1 MKIITEESG
10 NALIEFA
17 LILPVFTVLLVGTL
31 NLGVALQKYGAVA
44 DSARAGAEAAL
55 IQTCTPSLGCY
66 TNTTKMQAV
75 ATASA
80 TSAGITNYS
89 AVATNF
95 CTCSP
100 GGGTTVSCGSF
111 CSGYGEAAMY
121 AQVTVTGTVPLIFGT
136 STGMAVKSVAR
147 VRISCPSC

>member
-1 MKIITEESG
+1 VKRLKEDSG

-17 LILPVFTVLLVGTL
+17 LILPVFTLVLAGTI
-31 NLGVALQKYGAVA
+31 NFGVALQKYGAVA

-55 IQTCTPSLGCY
+55 VQTCTPSLGCY
-66 TNTTKMQAV
+66 ANTTKMQSV

-80 TSAGITNYS
+80 ASAGITNYS
-89 AVATNF
+89 AVATNV

-100 GGGTTVSCGSF
+100 GSGTTVTCGSF

-121 AQVTVTGTVPLIFGT
+121 AQVTVTGTIPLLLGT
-136 STGMAVKSVAR
+136 TGIPIQSVAR